1 MLMAYCCEWAATVPQ
16 GLLQLKAGQAFD
28 EFGFMTSKLLENT
41 PVPRLTDDSSDY
53 LHALG
58 EHIRDLRVRRGM
70 TRTILARDS
79 GVSLRYLAQL
89 EGGEGNISILRL
101 RQIAQAMAMPLEEVI
116 RVGPEQ
122 PAELTLLWQFLARL
136 SPVQLVEAR
145 GLLRGAFEQ
154 THRRNRIALIGL
166 RGAGKSSLGRRL
178 AAHLKIPFIE
188 LADIIEQTAGVPL
201 SEVFSLY
208 GQAAYRR
215 YERRSLE
222 WLVETYDNFV
232 LSTGGSISTEP
243 ATFDELLA
251 SCYTVWL
258 RASPADHMAR
268 VVAQGDQRPMG
279 DNREA
284 MKDLER
290 ILVGREPMYRKADAI
305 VNTSGLDI
313 EQSLDEIIK
322 QISV

>member
-1 MLMAYCCEWAATVPQ
+1 MSANNPSE
-16 GLLQLKAGQAFD
+16 KSS
-28 EFGFMTSKLLENT
+28 E
-41 PVPRLTDDSSDY
+41 PRSREDDSEY

-79 GVSLRYLAQL
+79 GVSVRYLAQL
-89 EGGEGNISILRL
+89 ESGDGNISILRL
-101 RQIAQAMAMPLEEVI
+101 RQVAQAMAMPLEEII

-122 PAELTLLWQFLARL
+122 AAELTLLKQFLTRL
-136 SPVQLVEAR
+136 SPPQLAEA
-145 GLLRGAFEQ
+145 GNLLRSAFENR
-154 THRRNRIALIGL
+154 TRRQRIALVGL
-166 RGAGKSSLGRRL
+166 RGAGKSSLGKML
-178 AAHLKIPFIE
+178 AMHMKVPFIE
-188 LADIIEQTAGVPL
+188 LADIIERTAGTSL

-222 WLVETYDNFV
+222 WLIDHHDSFV

-243 ATFDELLA
+243 ATFDQLLS

-258 RASPADHMAR
+258 KASPADHMAR
-268 VVAQGDQRPMG
+268 VVAQGDRRPMG
-279 DNREA
+279 DNSEA
-284 MKDLER
+284 MQDLER
-290 ILVGREPMYRKADAI
+290 ILVGREPMYRRADAT

-313 EQSLDEIIK
+313 ESSLAEILK
-322 QISV
+322 HVSARA

>member
-1 MLMAYCCEWAATVPQ
+1 M
-16 GLLQLKAGQAFD
+16 
-28 EFGFMTSKLLENT
+28 
-41 PVPRLTDDSSDY
+41 PRLPDDSSEY

-70 TRTILARDS
+70 TRAILARDS

-89 EGGEGNISILRL
+89 EAGEGNISILRL
-101 RQIAQAMAMPLEEVI
+101 RQVAQAMAMPLEEVI

-122 PAELTLLWQFLARL
+122 AAELTLLGQFLARL
-136 SPVQLVEAR
+136 SPAQLVEAR
-145 GLLRGAFEQ
+145 TLLGSAFEQ
-154 THRRNRIALIGL
+154 KNRRNRIALVGL
-166 RGAGKSSLGRRL
+166 RGAGKTSLGKRV
-178 AAHLKIPFIE
+178 AAQLNVPFIE
-188 LADIIEQTAGVPL
+188 LADVIEQIAGVPL

-208 GQAAYRR
+208 GQSAYRR

-222 WLVETYDNFV
+222 WLVETHESFV

-243 ATFDELLA
+243 ATFDELLTT
-251 SCYTVWL
+251 CYTVWL
-258 RASPADHMAR
+258 RASPSDHMAR

-284 MKDLER
+284 MQDLER
-290 ILVGREPMYRKADAI
+290 ILIGREPMYRKADAI

-313 EQSLDEIIK
+313 EQSLAELLK
-322 QISV
+322 QIAA

>member
-1 MLMAYCCEWAATVPQ
+1 
-16 GLLQLKAGQAFD
+16 
-28 EFGFMTSKLLENT
+28 MTDKH
-41 PVPRLTDDSSDY
+41 PDSSGESTLQSSDSGY

-70 TRTILARDS
+70 TRSILARDS
-79 GVSLRYLAQL
+79 GVSVRYLAQL

-101 RQIAQAMAMPLEEVI
+101 RQVAQAMAMPLEEII

-122 PAELTLLWQFLARL
+122 AAELTLLKQFVSRL
-136 SPVQLVEAR
+136 SSTQLAEA
-145 GLLRGAFEQ
+145 GNLLRSTFENR
-154 THRRNRIALIGL
+154 TRRQRIALVGL
-166 RGAGKSSLGRRL
+166 RGAGKSSLGKML

-188 LADIIEQTAGVPL
+188 LADVIEQTAGASL

-222 WLVETYDNFV
+222 WLIENHESFV

-243 ATFDELLA
+243 ATFDQLLS

-258 RASPADHMAR
+258 KASPAEHMAR

-284 MKDLER
+284 MQDLER
-290 ILVGREPMYRKADAI
+290 ILIGREPMYRKADAT

-313 EQSLDEIIK
+313 ERSLAELLK
-322 QISV
+322 NLRT

>member
-1 MLMAYCCEWAATVPQ
+1 
-16 GLLQLKAGQAFD
+16 
-28 EFGFMTSKLLENT
+28 MTSKPLENSST
-41 PVPRLTDDSSDY
+41 PRLPDDSDAY

-70 TRTILARDS
+70 TRAILARDS

-101 RQIAQAMAMPLEEVI
+101 RQVAQAMAMPLEEVI

-122 PAELTLLWQFLARL
+122 AAELTLLGQFLARL
-136 SPVQLVEAR
+136 SPAQLVEAR
-145 GLLRGAFEQ
+145 SLLGSAFEQ
-154 THRRNRIALIGL
+154 KNRRNRIALVGL
-166 RGAGKSSLGRRL
+166 RGAGKSSLGKRL
-178 AAHLKIPFIE
+178 AAQRNVPFIE
-188 LADIIEQTAGVPL
+188 LADVIEQTAGVPL

-208 GQAAYRR
+208 GQSAYRR

-222 WLVETYDNFV
+222 WLVETHDSFV

-243 ATFDELLA
+243 ATFDELLT

-258 RASPADHMAR
+258 RASPSDHMAR

-279 DNREA
+279 DDREA
-284 MKDLER
+284 MQDLER
-290 ILVGREPMYRKADAI
+290 ILIGREPMYRKADAI

-313 EQSLDEIIK
+313 EQSLAELLK
-322 QISV
+322 QIAA